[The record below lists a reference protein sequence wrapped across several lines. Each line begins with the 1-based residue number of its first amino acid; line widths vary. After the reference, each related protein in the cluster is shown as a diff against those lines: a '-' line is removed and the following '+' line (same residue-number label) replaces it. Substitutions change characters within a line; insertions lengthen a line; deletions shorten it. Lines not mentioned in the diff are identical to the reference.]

1 MDSAYDE
8 LLLKTKDAMVLS
20 TVEGIIHWDMETYM
34 PPTAVEQRSQQLALL
49 SRIHHKLETDP
60 KIGELLTTI
69 KTSPQYQTLGEVKK
83 RNLYLIAKSYRE
95 ANALPERLVAD
106 IAMQEA
112 LTVNLWKKAKA
123 KNDFNLYKADL
134 QKLLDLIKESA
145 EILMKVKKTK
155 TPYEA
160 LIDNFE
166 PKIHIETI
174 SKIFKQLRMGLEP
187 LISKIE
193 SHQTKP
199 STESIN
205 QLVPV
210 ENQRIIAKLITQN
223 LGYDTSSALAC
234 GRVDETEHPFT
245 SGYCDD
251 VRITTHY
258 YENNFSSSIFS
269 VLHETGHALYEKNI
283 NREWLYQPVGATCSF
298 GIHESQSRFYENI
311 IGRSKEFW
319 MNFLP
324 EIKVAAPSLARIELD
339 QFIQSINRVGRS
351 KIRIEAD
358 EVTYN
363 LHIMIRFELEKDLFA
378 DKITVAELPEVWNQ
392 KYEEYLGVKVD
403 NDSEGVMQDTHW
415 ASGLFGYFPSYALGN
430 IYSGQMI
437 SQITKV
443 LPDWRNQLAEGK
455 LEPVNN
461 WLKDNIHSKGN
472 LYDPEELIKQ
482 ATGRTLDSEPYLQ
495 YLNKKY
501 SYLYGF

>member
-1 MDSAYDE
+1 
-8 LLLKTKDAMVLS
+8 
-20 TVEGIIHWDMETYM
+20 
-34 PPTAVEQRSQQLALL
+34 
-49 SRIHHKLETDP
+49 
-60 KIGELLTTI
+60 
-69 KTSPQYQTLGEVKK
+69 
-83 RNLYLIAKSYRE
+83 
-95 ANALPERLVAD
+95 
-106 IAMQEA
+106 
-112 LTVNLWKKAKA
+112 
-123 KNDFNLYKADL
+123 
-134 QKLLDLIKESA
+134 
-145 EILMKVKKTK
+145 MKVKKTK
-155 TPYEA
+155 APYEA

-166 PKIHIETI
+166 PKINIETI
-174 SKIFKQLRMGLEP
+174 TKIFKQLRMGLEP

-199 STESIN
+199 STESLN